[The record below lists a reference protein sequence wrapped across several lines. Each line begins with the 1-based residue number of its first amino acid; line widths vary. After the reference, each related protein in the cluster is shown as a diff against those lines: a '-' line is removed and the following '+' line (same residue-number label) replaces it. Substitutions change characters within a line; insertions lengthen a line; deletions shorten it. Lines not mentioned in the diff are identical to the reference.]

1 MALIMVYDYI
11 LNIILKNTMNLLVH
25 SSLYWLV
32 PTGELVVPFPGSAGR
47 HRHQM
52 GEAPTDISH
61 HPILSLPGPAIP
73 GPRGSVEVRGS
84 GG

>member
-1 MALIMVYDYI
+1 MAYITIYDYI
-11 LNIILKNTMNLLVH
+11 LNVDLKNTMNLLVH

-32 PTGELVVPFPGSAGR
+32 PTGELRVPFPGSAR

-73 GPRGSVEVRGS
+73 GLRGSVEVRGS